1 MTQIII
7 LIVGAIIIVFLLLL
21 GMLASF
27 YKKIPQGKA
36 IVRTGVGGTHVAFNK
51 GIYVIP
57 VFHKMEIMD
66 ISLKKVQIE
75 RMEHDGLICKDN
87 IRADIKVAFFVRV
100 NKSVNDVINVAQSIG
115 CERAS
120 DILTLKDIFE
130 AKFSEALKTVGKKF
144 DFIELYEA
152 RREFRD
158 EIINIIGTDLNG
170 YVLDDCAIDYLEQ
183 TEVRFL
189 SPENILDSEGIRKI
203 TDLTAAQNIKSNLIR
218 REEEKVIK
226 KQNVEAREAILEL
239 ERQLAE
245 KEEKQKREIDNV
257 KAREGAEIQKVR
269 EEERLKAET
278 VKIQT
283 EENLAVQQENKL
295 RQIIIA
301 EKNKQR
307 TEAVEKERVEKDRAL
322 EQTER
327 ERVVTLAQID
337 KERVIEVEKKNIQDV
352 IKERVQLEKGVVEEQ
367 QNIKDIEAFRTIDR
381 QKQVGITEAAQGAE
395 EKLIQTVKAAEANK
409 MAAEQKAQQLLIDA
423 EAQKEASAKQAEA
436 RKILAD
442 AKAREDA
449 TYGLAEAEVIKAK
462 AEALEQEGIMEA
474 SIMEKK
480 AKAEAMGIEA
490 KAEAKRK
497 EGLVEAEVT
506 KEKALASAVG
516 EAGIIEKTALAE
528 ATGIE
533 AKAEAKRK
541 EGLVEAEVTKEK
553 ALASAIGESNIIEKK
568 SLAEAAGIEAKAEAK
583 RKEGLMEAEVAK
595 EKALAEA
602 TGIQEKATAMKN
614 LDIAGRE
621 HEEFK
626 LALQKEKDVELA
638 QIRIQKDVADAQALV
653 LSDALRN
660 ANIDI
665 VGGETMFFENIVKQ
679 ITNAKGFDRLINE
692 SENATQLKKALL
704 GDGTNEGDL
713 LERIRYYAKQW
724 NISTEDI
731 KNLSIAALLMKMQN
745 QSKTNDDKGFFSNL
759 LNMAKSMGIADKKLG

>member
-1 MTQIII
+1 MEQMVVIIAAAVI
-7 LIVGAIIIVFLLLL
+7 FAVLVFF

-36 IVRTGVGGTHVAFNK
+36 IVRTGVGGTKVAFNK
-51 GIYVIP
+51 GMYVIP

-75 RMEHDGLICKDN
+75 RLQHDGLICKDN

-120 DILTLKDIFE
+120 DIMTLKDIFE

-158 EIINIIGTDLNG
+158 EIIDIIGTDLNG

-183 TEVRFL
+183 TDLKFL
-189 SPENILDSEGIRKI
+189 SPDNILDSEGIRKI
-203 TDLTAAQNIKSNLIR
+203 TDLTAAQNIKANLIR
-218 REEEKVIK
+218 RDEEKVIK

-245 KEEKQKREIDNV
+245 KEEKQRREIDNI
-257 KAREGAEIQKVR
+257 KAREEAEIQKVR
-269 EEERLKAET
+269 EEERLKSES
-278 VKIQT
+278 VRINT
-283 EENLAVQQENKL
+283 EESLAIQEENKL

-307 TEAVEKERVEKDRAL
+307 TDAVETERVEKDRAL
-322 EQTER
+322 ERTER
-327 ERVVTLAQID
+327 ERIVTLSQID
-337 KERVIEVEKKNIQDV
+337 KERAIEIEKKNIQDV
-352 IKERVQLEKGVVEEQ
+352 IRERVQLEKGVVEEQ
-367 QNIKDIEAFRTIDR
+367 QNVKDIEAFRKVER
-381 QKQVGITEAAQGAE
+381 EKQVGITMAAQEAE
-395 EKLIQTVKAAEANK
+395 EKKIQTVKAAEADK
-409 MAAEQKAQQLLIDA
+409 LAAEEKAQKLLIDA

-462 AEALEQEGIMEA
+462 AEAREQEGMVEA
-474 SIMEKK
+474 NIIERK
-480 AKAEAMGIEA
+480 ADARK
-490 KAEAKRK
+490 K

-506 KEKALASAVG
+506 KEVALAQAVG

-528 ATGIE
+528 ATGIQ
-533 AKAEAKRK
+533 AKADAKRK
-541 EGLVEAEVTKEK
+541 EGLIEAEVTKEK
-553 ALASAIGESNIIEKK
+553 ALA
-568 SLAEAAGIEAKAEAK
+568 
-583 RKEGLMEAEVAK
+583 
-595 EKALAEA
+595 EA
-602 TGIQEKATAMKN
+602 TGIEEKAEAMKK
-614 LDIAGRE
+614 LDGVGRE

-638 QIRIQKDVADAQALV
+638 QIQIQKDIADAQAKV
-653 LSDALRN
+653 LAEALKT
-660 ANIDI
+660 ADIDI

-679 ITNAKGFDRLINE
+679 ISNAKGFDRLVNE
-692 SENATQLKKALL
+692 SENASQIKNAIL
-704 GDGTNEGDL
+704 GEGGTNGELFD
-713 LERIRYYAKQW
+713 RIRDIA
-724 NISTEDI
+724 NRLGISTADI
-731 KNLSIAALLMKMQN
+731 KNLSIASLILKMQSQAVTDEDKGLLANLMKL
-745 QSKTNDDKGFFSNL
+745 S
-759 LNMAKSMGIADKKLG
+759 KSMGISNKKL

>member
-1 MTQIII
+1 MEQIII
-7 LIVGAIIIVFLLLL
+7 IIAGAVIFILLVIVGL
-21 GMLASF
+21 LASF

-36 IVRTGVGGTHVAFNK
+36 IVRTGVGGSHVAFNK
-51 GIYVIP
+51 GMYVIP

-75 RMEHDGLICKDN
+75 RMENDGLICKDN

-120 DILTLKDIFE
+120 DISTLKDIFE

-183 TEVRFL
+183 TELRFL
-189 SPENILDSEGIRKI
+189 SPENILDSEGIKKI
-203 TDLTAAQNIKSNLIR
+203 TDLTAAQNIKANLIR

-245 KEEKQKREIDNV
+245 KEEKQRREIDNV
-257 KAREGAEIQKVR
+257 RAREEAEIQKVR
-269 EEERLKAET
+269 EEERLKSET
-278 VKIQT
+278 VRIST
-283 EENLAVQQENKL
+283 EESLAVQEENKL

-307 TEAVEKERVEKDRAL
+307 TEAVEAERVEKDRSL

-327 ERVVTLAQID
+327 ERIVTLAQID
-337 KERVIEVEKKNIQDV
+337 KERVIEIEKKNIQDV

-367 QNIKDIEAFRTIDR
+367 QNMKDIEAFRTVDR
-381 QKQVGITEAAQGAE
+381 QKQVGITTAAQEAE
-395 EKLIQTVKAAEANK
+395 QRLIETVKSAEAK
-409 MAAEQKAQQLLIDA
+409 KLAAEQKAKELLIDA
-423 EAQKEASAKQAEA
+423 EAQKEASTKQAEA

-462 AEALEQEGIMEA
+462 AEALELQGTTEA
-474 SIMEKK
+474 VVIEKK
-480 AKAEAMGIEA
+480 AKAEAVGIEA
-490 KAEAKRK
+490 KAEAKKK

-506 KEKALASAVG
+506 KEKALASATG
-516 EAGIIEKTALAE
+516 EASIIEKT
-528 ATGIE
+528 
-533 AKAEAKRK
+533 
-541 EGLVEAEVTKEK
+541 
-553 ALASAIGESNIIEKK
+553 
-568 SLAEAAGIEAKAEAK
+568 SLAEAKGIEAKAEAK
-583 RKEGLMEAEVAK
+583 RKEGLMEAEVTK

-602 TGIQEKATAMKN
+602 TGIEEKATAMKK
-614 LDIAGRE
+614 LDGVGKE

-638 QIRIQKDVADAQALV
+638 QINIQKDIADAQALV
-653 LSDALRN
+653 LSEALRN
-660 ANIDI
+660 ADIDI
-665 VGGETMFFENIVKQ
+665 VGGETMFFDNIVKQ
-679 ITNAKGFDRLINE
+679 ISNAKGFDRLVNE
-692 SENATQLKKALL
+692 SENATQIKKALL
-704 GDGTNEGDL
+704 GDGQSEGDL
-713 LERIRYYAKQW
+713 LERIRYYAKMTG
-724 NISTEDI
+724 ISTEDV
-731 KNLSIAALLMKMQN
+731 KNLSIAALILKMQG
-745 QSKTNDDKGFFSNL
+745 QVTSDEDKGFLSNL
-759 LNMAKSMGIADKKLG
+759 LSMAKSMGLSNKKLK

>member
-1 MTQIII
+1 MGEII
-7 LIVGAIIIVFLLLL
+7 LIIVAGVFVAALIFI

-36 IVRTGVGGTHVAFNK
+36 IVRTGVGGTKVAFNK
-51 GIYVIP
+51 GMYVIP
-57 VFHKMEIMD
+57 VLHKMEIMD

-75 RMEHDGLICKDN
+75 RMENDGLICKDN

-115 CERAS
+115 CPRAS
-120 DILTLKDIFE
+120 DISTLKDIFE

-158 EIINIIGTDLNG
+158 EIIDIIGTDLNG

-183 TEVRFL
+183 TELRFL
-189 SPENILDSEGIRKI
+189 SPENILDSEGIKKI
-203 TDLTAAQNIKSNLIR
+203 TDLTAAQNIKANLIR

-245 KEEKQKREIDNV
+245 KEEKQRREIDNV

-278 VKIQT
+278 VRIST
-283 EENLAVQQENKL
+283 EESLAIQEENKL

-307 TEAVEKERVEKDRAL
+307 TDAVETERVEKDRAL

-327 ERVVTLAQID
+327 ERIVTLAQID

-352 IKERVQLEKGVVEEQ
+352 IKERVQLEKGVVEEK
-367 QNIKDIEAFRTIDR
+367 QNIQDIEAFRTIDR
-381 QKQVGITEAAQGAE
+381 QKQVGITEASQLAEQRLIETVKDAEAKKLAAE
-395 EKLIQTVKAAEANK
+395 EKAK
-409 MAAEQKAQQLLIDA
+409 QLLIDA

-462 AEALEQEGIMEA
+462 ADALEQQGLMEA
-474 SIMEKK
+474 TIIEKK
-480 AKAEAMGIEA
+480 AKAEAIGIEA

-506 KEKALASAVG
+506 KEKAF
-516 EAGIIEKTALAE
+516 AE

-533 AKAEAKRK
+533 EKAEAM
-541 EGLVEAEVTKEK
+541 
-553 ALASAIGESNIIEKK
+553 KK
-568 SLAEAAGIEAKAEAK
+568 FDG
-583 RKEGLMEAEVAK
+583 V
-595 EKALAEA
+595 
-602 TGIQEKATAMKN
+602 
-614 LDIAGRE
+614 GRE

-626 LALQKEKDVELA
+626 LALQKEKDIELA
-638 QIRIQKDVADAQALV
+638 QINIQKDIADAQAHV
-653 LSDALRN
+653 LSEALRN
-660 ANIDI
+660 ADIDI

-679 ITNAKGFDRLINE
+679 ISNAKGFDRLVNE
-692 SENATQLKKALL
+692 SENATQIKNALI
-704 GDGTNEGDL
+704 GDGEEGNL
-713 LERIRYYAKQW
+713 MERIRYYAEKTG
-724 NISTEDI
+724 ITTADI
-731 KNLSIAALLMKMQN
+731 KNLSIASLILKMQGQVTDN
-745 QSKTNDDKGFFSNL
+745 EDKGFLSNL
-759 LNMAKSMGIADKKLG
+759 MSMAKSMGISNKKLN